1 MSFTIN
7 TNISSLQAQQ
17 YLNVNGAFQAKTI
30 SRVTSGLRIVSS
42 GDDAAGLAV
51 ANGYRSDQAVLSQG
65 VRNAN
70 DGLSQLQ
77 IVDGGINNISQLL
90 DRARTLATQS
100 ASGTFTGDRTVLNS
114 EFQSVV
120 GEINRQSQA
129 IGLDQN
135 GVLAQ
140 NLQVFIGGGK
150 TNNGISQVSNGSV
163 AVDLSK
169 STVDAR
175 SLGLTGVQATGVSGT
190 DIGSGSV
197 ATGLSGATGILNN
210 ATNTSSAASAGFTTF
225 IVKGPGFDGNGVK
238 ISVNSANLG
247 GTSDLV
253 AAVNAAIQAAGNG
266 GTQAATA
273 LKNANISASINTDA
287 SGKQQLAFS
296 SSTSA
301 FQVQAGDRVANAL
314 LGNFEQN
321 AVATGTD
328 SAASIDTSLGGANK
342 RVTVAIDG
350 GTAFN
355 VDVTQGVGTSKGQIV
370 ADLNA
375 NATFAAGATASL
387 SGNQVVI
394 KSKGNSSASAVTVT
408 TTALSTALGLG
419 SATAALASTG
429 AALSTT
435 VQGSGPVA
443 GGANILGSN
452 AATTASV
459 LTGAN
464 TLILTAG
471 SSGAQTLT
479 LANLGGT
486 QTKAEIA
493 ADINT
498 QIAANG
504 SFTAANA
511 AQVSASV
518 VNNQIVLT
526 ASSPGSALTLGAGT
540 VNAALGL
547 TTGATSSTHVSTT
560 SDAIRVRFQGSGLAA
575 PIDIAL
581 TATTAGTTTTGS
593 ILSDLQS
600 RVAGNSALA
609 AAGITLTSS
618 TSGNNLVFTSAKG
631 EQFQVQATGDSQNLL
646 GLGSFQ
652 TGTGTSLTDYTSLT
666 AGAAYST
673 GIAGGSGTANLEFSL
688 NGLKSSTN
696 AVSINLSG
704 AGTDATAAAQTTTVA
719 ASGAGQLNLNANA
732 ATGSLKLLV
741 DGTIAVNVAL
751 GTSATTQIT
760 ATATAIN
767 TALGVNGSASVD
779 ANGHIVIKSAT
790 TGASSSVEV
799 LATSDAGTLTD
810 IGLTA
815 GTATRGA
822 NASETNVLNQI
833 NTAIAANTTLAN
845 SGLQAKDNGSGS
857 IEVVSNNNTFFRL
870 NSFGSGNVGFG
881 NAGASFTG
889 TAQSAAPA
897 TSQYFDSQGAS
908 ATSTLAY
915 TDTLFGSDKQTVAV
929 TGIDAAGAKHS
940 LGISIEND
948 ATNRIQTIDQALS
961 QINTKLQQ
969 SNDATLQKIVAVKE
983 SSGGSQTIRFLSTL
997 SNFQVSVDSDSGG
1010 TGITSPTGSVASSA
1024 TLGTG
1029 LTSSVDNQTNAQA
1042 AVNAL
1047 SISVS
1052 LLGKA
1057 QAVVGRGQNQFNYAV
1072 NLAQSQLTNLAAA
1085 ESRIRDADLASEAA
1099 NLTKSQILVQAGV
1112 AALAQANSAPQQI
1125 LALLRG

>member
-17 YLNVNGAFQAKTI
+17 YLNVNGALQAKTI
-30 SRVTSGLRIVSS
+30 SRVTSGLRIIAS

-51 ANGYRSDQAVLSQG
+51 ANGYRSDQAVLGQG
-65 VRNAN
+65 IRNAN

-77 IVDGGINNISQLL
+77 IIDGGINNISQLL

-120 GEINRQSQA
+120 SEINRQSQA

-135 GVLAQ
+135 GAFAA

-150 TNNGISQVSNGSV
+150 TNNGISQISNGSV
-163 AVDLSK
+163 SVDLSK

-175 SLGLTGVQATGVSGT
+175 SLGLTGVQAIGVSGT
-190 DIGSGSV
+190 DIGAGSV
-197 ATGLSGATGILNN
+197 ATSLSSILGNT
-210 ATNTSSAASAGFTTF
+210 TNTSSAAAAGFSTF
-225 IVKGPGFDGNGVK
+225 ILKGPGFDGSGVK
-238 ISVNSANLG
+238 ISFNTANLG

-253 AAVNAAIQAAGNG
+253 TAVNAAIQAAANS

-273 LKNANISASINTDA
+273 LKNANITATVNTDS

-301 FQVQAGDRVANAL
+301 FQIQAGDRVSNAL

-328 SAASIDTSLGGANK
+328 TAAFTDTSLGGAAK
-342 RVTVAIDG
+342 QLTVAIDG
-350 GTAFN
+350 GSAFTVN
-355 VDVTQGVGTSKGQIV
+355 VTQGVSTSKGQIV

-375 NATFAAGATASL
+375 NSTFALAATASL
-387 SGNQVVI
+387 TGNQIVI
-394 KSKGNSSASAVTVT
+394 KSKGNTSSSAVTFT
-408 TTALSTALGLG
+408 TTTLSTALGLS
-419 SATAALASTG
+419 SATAASASTG
-429 AALSTT
+429 ASLTT
-435 VQGSGPVA
+435 TLQGAGPVA
-443 GGANILGSN
+443 AGANVIASN
-452 AATTASV
+452 AAATAAV

-486 QTKAEIA
+486 ETKAEIA

-498 QIAANG
+498 QITANG
-504 SFTAANA
+504 NFTAANA
-511 AQVSASV
+511 AQLTASV

-526 ASSPGSALTLGAGT
+526 ASSPASSITVGNGTL
-540 VNAALGL
+540 NAALGF
-547 TTGATSSTHVSTT
+547 TNGTVATQHVATT
-560 SDAIRVRFQGSGLAA
+560 SDTIRLRFQGSS
-575 PIDIAL
+575 L
-581 TATTAGTTTTGS
+581 TSPLELTLSATTAGTTTSATV
-593 ILSDLQS
+593 LADLQS
-600 RVAGNSALA
+600 RVAGNSQLQ
-609 AAGITLTSS
+609 AAGITLS
-618 TSGNNLVFTSAKG
+618 TGTVGDSLVFTSAKG

-652 TGTGTSLTDYTSLT
+652 TGTGNNLIDYTSLT
-666 AGAAYST
+666 AGSAYST

-688 NGLKSSTN
+688 NGLKSSSN
-696 AVSINLSG
+696 AVAVSLSG
-704 AGTDATAAAQTTTVA
+704 AGTDATSASQTTTVA
-719 ASGAGQLNLNANA
+719 AAANGQINLNAGA
-732 ATGSLKLLV
+732 ATGSLKLLI
-741 DGTIAVNVAL
+741 DGTIAVTVAL
-751 GTSATTQIT
+751 GNSATTQIT
-760 ATATAIN
+760 AAAAAIN
-767 TALGVNGSASVD
+767 TALGANGSAVVD
-779 ANGHIVIKSAT
+779 ANNHVVIKSAT
-790 TGASSSVEV
+790 TGANSSVEV
-799 LATSDAGTLTD
+799 LATSDAPTLAD
-810 IGLTA
+810 FGLTS
-815 GTATRGA
+815 GTTTRGA
-822 NASETNVLNQI
+822 NATEANVLNQI
-833 NTAIAANTTLAN
+833 NTAIASNTALAN
-845 SGLQAKDNGSGS
+845 AGLQAKDSGGS
-857 IEVVSNNNTFFRL
+857 IQIVSNNTTYFRVNTF
-870 NSFGSGNVGFG
+870 GGGNIGFG
-881 NAGASFTG
+881 NLGSTFTG

-897 TSQYFDSQGAS
+897 VSQYFDAQGAS

-915 TDTLFGSDKQTVAV
+915 SDTLYGADKQTVAV
-929 TGIDAAGAKHS
+929 TGIDSAGAKHS
-940 LGISIEND
+940 LGITIEND
-948 ATNRIQTIDQALS
+948 TTARQQTIDQALS

-969 SNDATLQKIVAVKE
+969 SNDSTLQRIVAVKD
-983 SSGGSQTIRFLSTL
+983 SSGGAQSIRFLSTL
-997 SNFQVSVDSDSGG
+997 SSFQVGVDTDPGG
-1010 TGITSPTGSVASSA
+1010 TGITAPTGAVATSG

-1029 LTSSVDNQTNAQA
+1029 LTSSVDSLSNASA
-1042 AVNAL
+1042 AVGAL
-1047 SISVS
+1047 STAVA

-1125 LALLRG
+1125 LSLLRA